1 MSDPQFI
8 PSGRPHSVEVAEGS
22 HVAKSKSAN
31 VGTEVRQNTRDRFAQ
46 EHEIEIDP
54 NSIVLT
60 TSAGAPDNSVKLP
73 RGDTIERASKNIATG
88 GTPSPASKA
97 LTPAGGA
104 PKTASTQPAVRER
117 PVYDVEMQEMNF
129 PARVI
134 HLKVEND
141 AVRAQLQ
148 DLQSLMGDSAENLK
162 DSK

>member
-46 EHEIEIDP
+46 EQEIEIDP
-54 NSIVLT
+54 HQIVLT
-60 TSAGAPDNSVKLP
+60 TSAAAPDNTVKLP
-73 RGDTIERASKNIATG
+73 RGDTIERASKPIGSG
-88 GTPSPASKA
+88 GPAARSAKDTP
-97 LTPAGGA
+97 PAGG
-104 PKTASTQPAVRER
+104 QPAARER

-141 AVRAQLQ
+141 AVRAQLE
-148 DLQSLMGDSAENLK
+148 DLQSLMGESGTTSEN
-162 DSK
+162 SK